1 MTATLGP
8 ARPVRT
14 AWTAR
19 CAALLALA
27 LGPVAPTAAAD
38 QAAPPPTPPE
48 MWVVVD
54 PGALGGGM
62 QRPPL
67 SAWST
72 PSGLAARAHVASQV
86 SLLSHGAIAA
96 GAELAAG
103 FHGGSFAVLPATPDD
118 PDRLHARAA
127 ALIRADWAE
136 QLAKGFTHGADIDA
150 GGVHGKYANLLFVG
164 ANDGL
169 LALGDPTAI
178 VSAAALEAQVASAH
192 PAAPLIANVDFAAVF
207 ALMRQLEAVGVSY
220 NLDPL
225 LPRWRV
231 QAPKMTISAAPG
243 SGGWDGTLAFQA
255 DALPLHALDPAFA
268 KLCVERQ
275 LRLALGVEPRVLA
288 QILDNFL
295 PLPDQRAVETILGM
309 SVDRASGAL
318 SGDLV
323 LVADAKGLLP
333 SGALAMGLKP
343 GGLGT
348 LLAGKLAQALAGTPL
363 PDQGAA
369 PMAWTLPTQLGAL
382 RLEVSATALVLG
394 NDDELVHALAAGSAP
409 APAPAAAVPAGVC
422 GFAACDLPAL
432 SSQWLPALWP
442 LLRSLREPLAE
453 DPLGDLSRELPLAA
467 SFLIQAQGP
476 QASWAVLAAD
486 PLPTLNVAY
495 QGRALAWIPSTT
507 LRASLRALG
516 GVNGATDLE
525 HQLSAYA
532 DARLHPTTV
541 VAVVA
546 RLPDGLHLVADARH
560 GASGPLSAEAVTARL
575 VGLDHVLGPEPSD
588 LVACT
593 PTPEPELDAAWLPDA
608 TAFAQTLAPYRLEVR
623 ATKAGATA
631 VEHGEPL
638 GCAAALAASYYLM
651 ALQQPR
657 MLIYQ
662 QRFSGAQPPP
672 APGRKTVEF

>member
-8 ARPVRT
+8 ARPAHA
-14 AWTAR
+14 AWIGR

-27 LGPVAPTAAAD
+27 LAPAAPSQAAD
-38 QAAPPPTPPE
+38 QAAPAPTPPE
-48 MWVVVD
+48 LWVAVD
-54 PGALGGGM
+54 PGALDGGM
-62 QRPPL
+62 QLPPL

-86 SLLSHGAIAA
+86 SLLSHGAVAA
-96 GAELAAG
+96 EAELAAG

-127 ALIRADWAE
+127 ALVRVDWAE

-164 ANDGL
+164 AKDGL

-178 VSAAALEAQVASAH
+178 VSAAAQPAEAHQ
-192 PAAPLIANVDFAAVF
+192 AAPLVARVDFTAVF
-207 ALMRQLEAVGVSY
+207 ALIRQLETVGVSY

-231 QAPKMTISAAPG
+231 QAPRMTITAAPG
-243 SGGWDGTLAFQA
+243 AGGWDGAIDFTA

-275 LRLALGVEPRVLA
+275 LRLALGIEPRVLA

-295 PLPDQRAVETILGM
+295 PLPDQRTVETILGM

-348 LLAGKLAQALAGTPL
+348 LLAGKLAQALAGAPL

-369 PMAWTLPTQLGAL
+369 PVAWTLPTQLGAL
-382 RLEVSATALVLG
+382 RLEVGATALVVG
-394 NDDELVHALAAGSAP
+394 NDDALVHALAAGSAP

-422 GFAACDLPAL
+422 GFAACDVPAL
-432 SSQWLPALWP
+432 ASQWLPALWP

-467 SFLIQAQGP
+467 SFLIQAQGA
-476 QASWAVLAAD
+476 QASWAALAAD

-495 QGRALAWIPSTT
+495 QGRELGWTPSTT
-507 LRASLRALG
+507 LRSSLRALG
-516 GVNGATDLE
+516 GVNGATDIE

-575 VGLDHVLGPEPSD
+575 VGLDHVLGPEPAD

-593 PTPEPELDAAWLPDA
+593 PTPEPEIDAAWLPDA
-608 TAFAQTLAPYRLEVR
+608 AAVAPALAPYRLEVR
-623 ATKAGATA
+623 ATKTGATA

-638 GCAAALAASYYLM
+638 GCAAALGACYYLM